1 MPAVAP
7 ATTAS
12 ANVTP
17 TIPPTASRSS
27 RSGPSNTILGRG
39 GNHLE
44 LGARVPADQDPLA
57 NRRVHQEE
65 TLRPGE
71 PEALGQLG
79 NGSGGLFEQEL
90 NRGVG
95 DHRLAGIASEEVENV
110 LRDDGESDVELPRG
124 LRDTEDEAG
133 GVRLTNEP
141 PRLVDH
147 QESPTPAFSLPEVLP
162 QAVEHQEH
170 GRTARLLG

>member
-7 ATTAS
+7 AMTAR

-17 TIPPTASRSS
+17 TIPPMARRSS
-27 RSGPSNTILGRG
+27 RLGPSNAILGRG

-57 NRRVHQEE
+57 NRRIHQEE

-79 NGSGGLFEQEL
+79 DGSGGLLGQEL
-90 NRGVG
+90 GRG
-95 DHRLAGIASEEVENV
+95 
-110 LRDDGESDVELPRG
+110 
-124 LRDTEDEAG
+124 G
-133 GVRLTNEP
+133 GA
-141 PRLVDH
+141 PRL
-147 QESPTPAFSLPEVLP
+147 
-162 QAVEHQEH
+162 
-170 GRTARLLG
+170 